1 MRIITEKFVL
11 KKLDNQNTSKKLLNY
26 FGQKDFSKHNKTNQG
41 FDGLLKKE
49 QVCKPSLRQA
59 LHSTSQYPNFS
70 Q

>member
-11 KKLDNQNTSKKLLNY
+11 KKLNNQNKSKKLLNY

-49 QVCKPSLRQA
+49 WAYKPSHRLV
-59 LHSTSQYPNFS
+59 L
-70 Q
+70 